1 VTHDHCDAQ
10 ALLFK
15 RGTVSR
21 EPLQALPC
29 RMVSRGCL
37 EPVASMVYNNGIW
50 QLATSG
56 ISAEDGRLVGRR
68 CVHTLRR
75 QLRRRTGVGWRRG
88 RPFPTDLPSAGS
100 TPDRLPHCPRPARSC
115 CSSDPQYRECS
126 QVDGRT
132 NSHPLKTRLRTART
146 NAASISLQHDCL
158 RTTRS
163 PPHSS
168 QYGGEPA
175 ACKESCNS
183 TPTMIVRVCLL
194 PAPVGKARRSESPG
208 AAVSARLFAS
218 IP

>member
-1 VTHDHCDAQ
+1 VTLRLCYSRG
-10 ALLFK
+10 AL
-15 RGTVSR
+15 SR
-21 EPLQALPC
+21 ESHCKPFHVVWFREDA
-29 RMVSRGCL
+29 L
-37 EPVASMVYNNGIW
+37 EPVASMVCNNGIW

-56 ISAEDGRLVGRR
+56 TSAEDGRLVGRR

-132 NSHPLKTRLRTART
+132 NSHPLKTRLKTART

-218 IP
+218 IPWLCIL